1 MRKSIFLLVLCMMI
15 FTASSVVLASED
27 NKQLVNTDWVQQNED
42 AFKGALE
49 NPLASILGIITVIA
63 GAIAVGMLIFIG
75 IKYMTK
81 GAGAKAE
88 VKDTLL
94 PYLIG
99 AVVIGSASF
108 LANAALTMFG

>member
-1 MRKSIFLLVLCMMI
+1 MKYSKLFLTVCIIICAFSSIC
-15 FTASSVVLASED
+15 LAVD
-27 NKQLVNTDWVQQNED
+27 VQPFVNVNDKLTNKLD
-42 AFKGALE
+42 

-63 GAIAVGMLIFIG
+63 GAVAVGMLIFIG

-88 VKDTLL
+88 VKDTLI

-99 AVVIGSASF
+99 ALLVAGASS
-108 LANAALTMFG
+108 LASVALGLF